1 MKTIA
6 EQIKWD
12 FKTNGELVIRDKNG
26 NEIYSEDLNGYWAK
40 WEYDSKG
47 NCIYYE
53 DSNGFW
59 SKSEYDSKGNQIYY
73 EDSDGKKGQSL
84 STILKAM
91 EIYYEDSDGKITDN
105 RPKPSTEL
113 SLESLAEQVSK
124 LTEIVTRFV
133 NKE

>member
-1 MKTIA
+1 MNKETKTIA
-6 EQIKWD
+6 QQINWD
-12 FKTNGELVIRDKNG
+12 FEANGELEILDKNG
-26 NEIYSEDLNGYWAK
+26 NLIYYENSDGDWSK

-91 EIYYEDSDGKITDN
+91 EIYYEDSDGEIIDK
-105 RPKPSTEL
+105 RPKPCENKIV
-113 SLESLAEQVSK
+113 EIDGIKYK
-124 LTEIVTRFV
+124 LV
-133 NKE
+133 KA